1 MQIVTSA
8 DFESEVLKSDQ
19 PVLVEFFATWCQ
31 HCKFLAPTLDKI
43 AAERAGLKIVKVDV
57 DASPELAAKYF
68 VTIKPTIVIVRDGK
82 AVAKHIAEAS
92 KGELTEWIDTALA
105 RPASYEIDLASKTVT
120 LSDDEKKTLRDVF
133 AAAAKNLSEGERTSV
148 ERGLESGRTFKQIE
162 YVLSAD
168 NKVTLNDVIRDVETK
183 GFGLPKSRNI

>member
-8 DFESEVLKSDQ
+8 DFESEVLKSDK

-43 AAERAGLKIVKVDV
+43 AAERAGLKVVKVDV

-68 VTIKPTIVIVRDGK
+68 VTIKPTMVIVRDGK

-92 KGELTEWIDTALA
+92 KGELTEWIDNALA
-105 RPASYEIDLASKTVT
+105 RPASYEIDLASQAVV

-133 AAAAKNLSEGERTSV
+133 TAAARNFSEPERKSV
-148 ERGLESGRTFKQIE
+148 ERGLDSGRTFKQIE
-162 YVLSAD
+162 YALSAD
-168 NKVTLNDVIRDVETK
+168 NKVTLNDVIQDVQK
-183 GFGLPKSRNI
+183 NGFGLPKSLKL